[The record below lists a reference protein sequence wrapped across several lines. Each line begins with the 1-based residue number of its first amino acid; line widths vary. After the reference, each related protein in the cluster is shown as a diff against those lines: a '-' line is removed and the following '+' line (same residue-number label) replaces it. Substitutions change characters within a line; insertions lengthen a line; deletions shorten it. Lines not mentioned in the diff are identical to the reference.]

1 MELYIKLIDVILP
14 VFFVIGIG
22 YYLGKK
28 DPNFNTDFITT
39 LAGNVGTPAMIFY
52 TITSTGVTLETFI
65 EYFTYA
71 LIIIGGFA
79 LVGLIVLVLMKKDF
93 VSELP
98 PLILPNTGNMG
109 IPICLF
115 AYGTEGLGIAS
126 AIASVI
132 ILLHFTLG
140 VLLAK
145 KSFSMKI
152 LITNM
157 PIYGIIAAVIVLY
170 YDWDVPGFVVNTT
183 FLLTYATI
191 FLVLMSLGIALTK
204 LKVVSWLNA
213 SILSGVR
220 IIIGPIIGFVLIKY
234 LNLTGLAAGV
244 LLIQSAMPSAIL
256 TYLVGSMYSE
266 KREVDSIASVI
277 VTSTLMS
284 FITIT
289 IVVYLSL
296 KYFQ

>member
-1 MELYIKLIDVILP
+1 MDLYLKLIDVIFP
-14 VFFVIGIG
+14 VFFIIAIGF
-22 YYLGKK
+22 YLGKK
-28 DPNFNTDFITT
+28 NRKFNTDWITNF
-39 LAGNVGTPAMIFY
+39 AGNVGTPAMIFY
-52 TITSTGVTLETFI
+52 TITTTGITLSVFI
-65 EYFTYA
+65 EYFIYA

-79 LVGLIVLVLMKKDF
+79 LIGVIFLFFLKKDII
-93 VSELP
+93 SELP

-109 IPICLF
+109 VPICLF
-115 AYGTEGLGIAS
+115 AYGTSGLGVAS

-132 ILLHFTLG
+132 ILLHFTIG

-157 PIYGIIAAVIVLY
+157 PIYAIFISIIVLY
-170 YDWDVPGFVVNTT
+170 YEWKIPGYIENTT

-191 FLVLMSLGIALTK
+191 FLILMSLGIALSR
-204 LKVVSWLNA
+204 LKVVSWADA
-213 SILSGVR
+213 SILGGVR
-220 IIIGPIIGFVLIKY
+220 VIIGPIIGFSLIKF
-234 LNLTGLAAGV
+234 LGLTGFAAGV

-266 KREVDSIASVI
+266 KRVVDSIASVI
-277 VTSTLMS
+277 VTSTVMS
-284 FITIT
+284 FITIP
-289 IVVYLSL
+289 IVVYFSL

>member
-1 MELYIKLIDVILP
+1 MELYLKLIDVIAP

-22 YYLGKK
+22 YYLGRKN
-28 DPNFNTDFITT
+28 PEINTDFITT
-39 LAGNVGTPAMIFY
+39 FAGNVGTPAMIFY
-52 TITSTGVTLETFI
+52 TITTTGVTLSVFT
-65 EYFTYA
+65 EYFIYS
-71 LIIIGGFA
+71 LIIIGGFS
-79 LVGLIVLVLMKKDF
+79 LVGIVFLLLLKKDF

-115 AYGTEGLGIAS
+115 AYGTAGLGVAS

-145 KSFSMKI
+145 KSFSFKI
-152 LITNM
+152 LIKNM
-157 PIYGIIAAVIVLY
+157 PIYGIIISVIFLY
-170 YDWDVPGFVVNTT
+170 FEWDVPGYLENTT

-191 FLVLMSLGIALTK
+191 FLVLMSLGIALSR
-204 LKVVSWLNA
+204 LKVVSWTHA
-213 SILSGVR
+213 SILGAVR
-220 IIIGPIIGFVLIKY
+220 VIIGPLIGFGLIKF
-234 LNLTGLAAGV
+234 LNLNGFAAGV
-244 LLIQSAMPSAIL
+244 LLIQSCMPSAVL

-266 KREVDSIASVI
+266 RKVVDSVASVI
-277 VTSTLMS
+277 VTSTVMS
-284 FITIT
+284 FITIP
-289 IVVYLSL
+289 IVVYYSL

>member
-1 MELYIKLIDVILP
+1 MELYLKLIDVIAP

-28 DPNFNTDFITT
+28 NPEINTDFITT
-39 LAGNVGTPAMIFY
+39 FAGNVGTPAMIFY
-52 TITSTGVTLETFI
+52 TITTTGVTLSVFI
-65 EYFTYA
+65 EYFIYA
-71 LIIIGGFA
+71 LIIIGGFS
-79 LVGLIVLVLMKKDF
+79 LVGIIFLLLLKKDF
-93 VSELP
+93 ISELP

-115 AYGTEGLGIAS
+115 AYGTAGLGVAS

-145 KSFSMKI
+145 KSFSFQI
-152 LITNM
+152 LIKNM
-157 PIYGIIAAVIVLY
+157 PIYGIIVSVIFLY
-170 YDWDVPGFVVNTT
+170 FEWEVPGYLENTT

-191 FLVLMSLGIALTK
+191 FLVLMSLGIALSR
-204 LKVVSWLNA
+204 LKVVSWTHA
-213 SILSGVR
+213 SILGAVR
-220 IIIGPIIGFVLIKY
+220 VIIGPLIGFGLIKF
-234 LNLTGLAAGV
+234 LNLNGFAAGV
-244 LLIQSAMPSAIL
+244 LLIQSCMPSAVL

-266 KREVDSIASVI
+266 RKVVDSVASVI
-277 VTSTLMS
+277 VTSTVMS
-284 FITIT
+284 FITIP